1 MPRFIVT
8 FFDPADSTVHQCTVR
23 SDTADLALI
32 EHPWIKE
39 VYLPKWILANL
50 VYTSPEKPIAE
61 AIHEM
66 LGYITCVANLDEEIM
81 KDLNGSDS
89 SASSFPA

>member
-8 FFDPADSTVHQCTVR
+8 FFDPRDATVHQCTVR
-23 SDTADLALI
+23 ADTADLAHL
-32 EHPWIKE
+32 EHPWIKD

-50 VYTSPEKPIAE
+50 VYSTPEKTIAE
-61 AIHEM
+61 ATYEM

-81 KDLNGSDS
+81 KDLNAGDS
-89 SASSFPA
+89 SSSSSQQ